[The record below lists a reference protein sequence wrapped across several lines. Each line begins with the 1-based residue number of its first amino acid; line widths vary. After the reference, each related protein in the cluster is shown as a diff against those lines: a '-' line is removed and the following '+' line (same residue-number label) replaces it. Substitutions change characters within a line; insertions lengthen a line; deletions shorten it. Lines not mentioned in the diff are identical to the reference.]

1 MAATLTAPFK
11 ARFLIPDRIR
21 KKSRPADANV
31 VMAQRTSRPADA
43 DADLVAWRRSRLQR
57 AGFPEPLARELAADR
72 RTDLHAVLDLVDR
85 GCPPVLAARIL
96 APLDPDGGPGR

>member
-43 DADLVAWRRSRLQR
+43 DADVLAWRRSRLQR
-57 AGFPEPLARELAADR
+57 AGFPDPLAGELAADR

-96 APLDPDGGPGR
+96 APLDGDGGPGR